1 MTFEEYEEFEER
13 TRNKFP
19 NIFRLNLNV
28 ADAMDYMINLYDKRG
43 IDIPEDLFEM
53 RDHVENESLVD
64 TEKIPFDK
72 YLYFSWIM
80 SEYGK
85 EN

>member
-1 MTFEEYEEFEER
+1 MTFEEYEEFEQR
-13 TRNKFP
+13 TKNKFP
-19 NIFRLNLNV
+19 NIFRLNLNA

-43 IDIPEDLFEM
+43 TEIPEDLFEM
-53 RDHVENESLVD
+53 RDHVENEELVD
-64 TEKIPFDK
+64 PTKIPFDK
-72 YLYFSWIM
+72 YLYFVWIM